1 MRYGLKIGKKEPRQQ
16 VGTGPHMVV
25 LATPTAVKVTGI
37 IPWIHHTRVK
47 KAAASCN
54 EDTWKTVWDP
64 ENPLKVWFQKQWSSL
79 TKDADPCSSHSR
91 SWLVHARQKL
101 EASSALLQ
109 PHSSSCLVNAWQ
121 KLKDLAIKISMDIYC
136 QPWPLSLIGIIAVL
150 FAIGLASVT
159 AQDWDLDQKLQLAL
173 CYLIIVGSLIL
184 IRCLLWSIL
193 PTN

>member
-1 MRYGLKIGKKEPRQQ
+1 M
-16 VGTGPHMVV
+16 
-25 LATPTAVKVTGI
+25 
-37 IPWIHHTRVK
+37 
-47 KAAASCN
+47 
-54 EDTWKTVWDP
+54 
-64 ENPLKVWFQKQWSSL
+64 
-79 TKDADPCSSHSR
+79 KDADPCSSHSR
-91 SWLVHARQKL
+91 SWVVHARQKL

-173 CYLIIVGSLIL
+173 CYIIIVGSLIL

-193 PTN
+193 QTKLLHGITDPPFTIGSVAIAMTTQRCGENLFLMFSYLLWAGCFAAIWCPLL